1 MTVTKVEQVDYNTVY
16 LPETGGVFFGC
27 TAEEVRA
34 AIEKITPNYQN
45 HNMSYTF
52 SDVYF
57 NHCVRKELVK

>member
-1 MTVTKVEQVDYNTVY
+1 MTVTKVEQVDSNTVY

-34 AIEKITPNYQN
+34 AIEKVAPNYQS
-45 HNMSYTF
+45 HNLSYTF

-57 NHCVRKELVK
+57 NHCVRKELMK